1 MTIKKPVGK
10 KGITG
15 HSSGIWS
22 VIQTGAGPT
31 ISLHWILFPTEMEKV
46 KIVLSRLSC
55 LRPLQERRWEAVVQ
69 IFNLID
75 HVNVHIVII
84 FCQRC
89 G

>member
-31 ISLHWILFPTEMEKV
+31 ISVHGNIDRFGSFAVDLPEIFDKKRGQICHKSSDLLMFGSHIL
-46 KIVLSRLSC
+46 
-55 LRPLQERRWEAVVQ
+55 PL
-69 IFNLID
+69 I
-75 HVNVHIVII
+75 H
-84 FCQRC
+84 C
-89 G
+89 